1 MVRKKISFLWTS
13 TESCDGRVG
22 NDLRKDSQPHHITY
36 EGPGAQRSEVA
47 SPSSKT
53 SLVNGRARSGM

>member
-1 MVRKKISFLWTS
+1 MTLEKTVR
-13 TESCDGRVG
+13 
-22 NDLRKDSQPHHITY
+22 PHHITY

-47 SPSSKT
+47 FPSSKT